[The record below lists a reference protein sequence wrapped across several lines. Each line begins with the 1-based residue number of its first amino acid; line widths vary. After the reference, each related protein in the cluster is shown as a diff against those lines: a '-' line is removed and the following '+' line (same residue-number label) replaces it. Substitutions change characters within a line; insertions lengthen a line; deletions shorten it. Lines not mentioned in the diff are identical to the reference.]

1 MRVATSH
8 KQQEVLVRVIIQITL
23 KKGYI
28 SISDKT
34 ELQVMEIDS
43 LKHRSN
49 IFVANWTE
57 RTVQS
62 FILKIIQITLKI
74 T

>member
-49 IFVANWTE
+49 IFVAN
-57 RTVQS
+57 
-62 FILKIIQITLKI
+62 
-74 T
+74 